1 MFEIVQSSSTKN
13 VNVEGKDD
21 IENDIDIDIDIDI
34 VRSSLPENVHVEERG
49 ALELE
54 HQEQRVEN
62 DQEQDEVLKRR
73 RSNQPP
79 DVIPTHQGQS
89 KLRYLCL
96 CCSRLSSVLD

>member
-1 MFEIVQSSSTKN
+1 MILRMMLILISRR
-13 VNVEGKDD
+13 
-21 IENDIDIDIDIDI
+21 ENDI
-34 VRSSLPENVHVEERG
+34 VRSSPPENVHVEERC

-79 DVIPTHQGQS
+79 DVIPTHRGQS

>member
-1 MFEIVQSSSTKN
+1 MILIFRMILILILR
-13 VNVEGKDD
+13 G
-21 IENDIDIDIDIDI
+21 ENDI
-34 VRSSLPENVHVEERG
+34 VGSSPPENVHVEERR

-96 CCSRLSSVLD
+96 CCSRCQVYSTEE

>member
-1 MFEIVQSSSTKN
+1 MISR
-13 VNVEGKDD
+13 G
-21 IENDIDIDIDIDI
+21 ENDI
-34 VRSSLPENVHVEERG
+34 VRSSPPENVHVEERR

-79 DVIPTHQGQS
+79 DVIPTHQGQE
-89 KLRYLCL
+89 
-96 CCSRLSSVLD
+96 

>member
-1 MFEIVQSSSTKN
+1 MIWILILRE
-13 VNVEGKDD
+13 
-21 IENDIDIDIDIDI
+21 ENDI
-34 VRSSLPENVHVEERG
+34 VRSGPPENVHVEERC

-79 DVIPTHQGQS
+79 DVIPGHQGQS
-89 KLRYLCL
+89 KLRYLFL